1 MVNCKRQQSPPAF
14 FGGAP
19 LFVFKYRPAFALLLA
34 CFLFGWSPGPSRQ
47 SVNAQES
54 KSKVQWNFL
63 RAFRGE
69 TSATGLLRQAVALDL
84 DSEGSVY
91 VVDRALNRLLK
102 FSSDGELIREV
113 GGFGREADQFDDP
126 RDVDAHN
133 TLNVFVADFNNN
145 RVVRLDRNLNFI
157 SDVRGDQIAD
167 LPFEQVLSVS
177 ISTQY
182 DIFLLENVNKQIIK
196 LNRQLAPV
204 AVFGGIQETFGQLLE
219 PVQINLQEN
228 QRLFVSDAGQSA
240 VLVFD
245 YLGNYLES
253 VQLPGLSAPAG
264 LYWGQDQ
271 HLYVVDSADD
281 ELWILDKT
289 LRPLYHLMVPPPA
302 HSLLDVA
309 VRFDKTTG
317 KRTLYL
323 LSPGACWVA
332 EVKNF

>member
-1 MVNCKRQQSPPAF
+1 M
-14 FGGAP
+14 
-19 LFVFKYRPAFALLLA
+19 
-34 CFLFGWSPGPSRQ
+34 
-47 SVNAQES
+47 
-54 KSKVQWNFL
+54 
-63 RAFRGE
+63 
-69 TSATGLLRQAVALDL
+69 
-84 DSEGSVY
+84 
-91 VVDRALNRLLK
+91 VDRALNRLLK
-102 FSSDGELIREV
+102 FSSQGELIREV

-157 SDVRGDQIAD
+157 SDVRGDQIPD
-167 LPFEQVLSVS
+167 VPFEQVLSVS

-182 DIFLLENVNKQIIK
+182 DIFVLENINKQIIK
-196 LNRQLAPV
+196 LNRNLSPV

-228 QRLFVSDAGQSA
+228 QRLFVSDVGQSA

-253 VQLPGLSAPAG
+253 VTLPGLNTPAG
-264 LYWGQDQ
+264 LYWAQDNR
-271 HLYVVDSADD
+271 LYVVDSADD
-281 ELWILDKT
+281 EVWILDQG
-289 LRPLYHLMVPPPA
+289 LRPLAHLKVPPPA

-317 KRTLYL
+317 ERTLYL
-323 LSPGACWVA
+323 LSPQACWIA
-332 EVKNF
+332 QLKGL